1 MSAIDIHAHAFPDS
15 IAARAMEKL
24 QAGATGYPAHGDGTV
39 KGLLASM
46 DRADIDI
53 SVVCAIATKP
63 DQAEGILKWCRKIHT
78 DRIEPLASV
87 HPDDPDAAQWV
98 ERIAE
103 AGLAGIKLH
112 PMYQEFDADEERMD
126 PIYAAAAKE
135 CLLVESHC
143 GLDLAY
149 PPDDDRASPAR
160 FARVMAKFPDL
171 RLLCTHMGGWRSWD
185 QVEQLLLGTGV
196 SLETSFSLDE
206 LGPQRSLDMIRRHGV
221 DKVHFGSDWPWKDQ
235 SEAIKLVG
243 SIGLSEKE
251 TRAVLYSNSAVLL
264 GY

>member
-1 MSAIDIHAHAFPDS
+1 
-15 IAARAMEKL
+15 MEKL
-24 QAGATGYPAHGDGTV
+24 QAGAKDYPARGDGTV
-39 KGLLASM
+39 KGLLKSM
-46 DRADIDI
+46 DQADIDI

-63 DQAEGILKWCRKIHT
+63 DQAEGILKWCRKIHS

-87 HPDDPDAAQWV
+87 HPGDPDAARWV

-112 PMYQEFDADEERMD
+112 PMYQEIAADDERMD

-135 CLLVESHC
+135 SLLVESHC

-160 FARVMAKFPDL
+160 FARVMHKFPDL

-185 QVEQLLLGTGV
+185 QVEMLLLGTDV
-196 SLETSFSLDE
+196 RLETSFSLDE
-206 LGPQRSLDMIRRHGV
+206 LGPQRTLEMIRKHGA

-235 SEAIKLVG
+235 SEAIKLVEG
-243 SIGLSEKE
+243 LGLSEKE
-251 TRAVLYSNSAVLL
+251 ARAVLYGNSAVLL